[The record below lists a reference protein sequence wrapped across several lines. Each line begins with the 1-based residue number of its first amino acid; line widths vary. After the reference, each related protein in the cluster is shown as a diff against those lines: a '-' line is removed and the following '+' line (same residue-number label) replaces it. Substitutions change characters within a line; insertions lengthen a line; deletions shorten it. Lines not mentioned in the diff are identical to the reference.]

1 MGIYVASVS
10 NGNLQWGQNMPG
22 VNVAVIVG
30 SNRQIR
36 SSVSWRARHI
46 LAELRAMARVE
57 AYVTFKSDLIDEK
70 GILLGQKNLWA
81 TFGSGSLPR
90 A

>member
-1 MGIYVASVS
+1 
-10 NGNLQWGQNMPG
+10 MPG

-81 TFGSGSLPR
+81 DFRLR
-90 A
+90 